1 VSRSLI
7 VFAPFLSG
15 LHVGYGNAD
24 SCPTI
29 LTDSIRAWD
38 ALYKSFKSYRQCD
51 DGAIAE
57 GYSESVARILVDRW
71 NTLPYLDRLVRK
83 DADFRRFVLNHVDA
97 TLDITDVQKI
107 RKKALEQCPAGL
119 RGICKD
125 LGKQA
130 NFALKE
136 MDQTG
141 K

>member
-7 VFAPFLSG
+7 VFALFLSG
-15 LHVGYGNAD
+15 LHVGSGHAD

-29 LTDSIRAWD
+29 LGDPIRTWD

-71 NTLPYLDRLVRK
+71 NTLPQLARLVRK
-83 DADFRRFVLNHVDA
+83 DADFRSFVLKHVDA

-107 RKKALEQCPAGL
+107 RKKAREECPAGL
-119 RGICKD
+119 REICKD

-130 NFALKE
+130 NFALTE
-136 MDQTG
+136 LDQTG

>member
-1 VSRSLI
+1 LI
-7 VFAPFLSG
+7 VFALFLSG
-15 LHVGYGNAD
+15 LHVGSGHAD

-29 LTDSIRAWD
+29 LGDPIRTWD

-71 NTLPYLDRLVRK
+71 NTLPQLARLVRK
-83 DADFRRFVLNHVDA
+83 DADFQSFVLKHVDA

-107 RKKALEQCPAGL
+107 RKKAREECPAGL
-119 RGICKD
+119 REICKD

-130 NFALKE
+130 NFALTE
-136 MDQTG
+136 LDQTG